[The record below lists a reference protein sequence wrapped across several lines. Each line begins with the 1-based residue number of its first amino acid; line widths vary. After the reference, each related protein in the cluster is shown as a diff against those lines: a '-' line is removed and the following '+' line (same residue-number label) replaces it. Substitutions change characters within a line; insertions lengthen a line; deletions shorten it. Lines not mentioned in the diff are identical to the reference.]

1 MGPAIEFTFANYL
14 IIVLSRV
21 VFKLVTQHGRGLYQ
35 EFMMVSHKGE
45 GGVLRK
51 NLVDSSLQDGFLKII
66 DIKYTLLDYF
76 LKILDSVSDSGVC
89 RIEETLGCLIN

>member
-1 MGPAIEFTFANYL
+1 MGPAVEFTFANNL

-21 VFKLVTQHGRGLYQ
+21 VFKLVTQHSWGLHQ
-35 EFMMVSHKGE
+35 KFIMVSHKGE

-51 NLVDSSLQDGFLKII
+51 NLVDSSLQDAFLKII